1 MNKDYYQIL
10 NVDKSASQDEI
21 KKSYR
26 KLAKQYHPDA
36 NPGQNTDAK
45 MKEINLAYDT
55 LSDPNKR
62 QQYDQFGS
70 NPQSQYT
77 YQSNQSGYYDPMA
90 EFFEEILRQQQRQS
104 QNYSQNTNR
113 QQPYRTVRFSFGKFI
128 MYMFLFNFVM
138 RLLFGF

>member
-1 MNKDYYQIL
+1 MNKDFYQIL
-10 NVDKSASQDEI
+10 NVDKSATQDEI

-90 EFFEEILRQQQRQS
+90 EFFES
-104 QNYSQNTNR
+104 QYYSQNTNR

-128 MYMFLFNFVM
+128 MYMLIFNFVM